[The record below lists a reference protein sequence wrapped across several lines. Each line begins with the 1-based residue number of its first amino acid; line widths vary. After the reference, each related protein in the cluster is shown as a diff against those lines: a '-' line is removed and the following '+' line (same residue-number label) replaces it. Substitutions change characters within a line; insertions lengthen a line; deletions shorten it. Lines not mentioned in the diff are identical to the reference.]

1 MAKEEAE
8 EKVAKTIFE
17 KEEARKALKEEKTDR
32 KTAKE
37 TIRVEANEEDVDQI
51 LKYRMS
57 YRRST
62 LFMIKKY
69 PDLDLSDID
78 LTQMKGYNIFDPADG
93 SELIR
98 DLNVG
103 ELPKLL
109 LVKLLKG
116 KSEWRV
122 LRI

>member
-62 LFMIKKY
+62 LFMIK
-69 PDLDLSDID
+69 S
-78 LTQMKGYNIFDPADG
+78 T
-93 SELIR
+93 LIWIY
-98 DLNVG
+98 LI
-103 ELPKLL
+103 L
-109 LVKLLKG
+109 
-116 KSEWRV
+116 
-122 LRI
+122 I